1 MGSVTAV
8 PRPGMLA
15 TVRNRRGVV
24 AAVEPHDGEAGA
36 GRIHLV
42 HLEYTDH
49 QSPRTERLVWEIEG
63 APSGGEGAPSL
74 LEPNALPDPAH
85 QPMAAPD
92 FDAMLRAARWTAL
105 SPYLDPSGEDRPPG
119 KDRPSHEPLASPFH
133 GGVRIENYQLIPLLK
148 ALRMPRVNLLIAD
161 DVGLGKT
168 VEAGLVL
175 SELLLRRRIRRVLVL
190 TPASLRRQWSEEMW
204 DKFSLR
210 FEIVDR
216 LSTERLRRRQGM
228 DANPWRSFSR
238 VVASYHYLRQP
249 DVLEQFR
256 AACDNQ
262 SREGSPHLPWD
273 LLIVDECHNLMPSP
287 FGKDSELCKMLREV
301 APRFEHRVF
310 LSATPHNG
318 HTRSFTG
325 LLEMLDPVRF
335 SRTSEMNPGMRR
347 RIDDVVIR
355 RLKRDINAVSIGE
368 GTGPRFCTRRQ
379 PKALALDFGP
389 REAGLSAAF
398 DDFRRAVH
406 ESVAGGGSRR
416 RRAGAFA
423 VEIFGKRLLS
433 CPTAFAESWSRAK
446 QGFEDPEA
454 AGDKQLATA
463 ERSVRQDTG
472 DDREAQQRQAT
483 ASTVVGAWLKNFAG
497 DLKAEIRGIED
508 ALAGLGFD
516 LGASAAPIVSQGPI
530 ADARFDRLLELVED
544 RLRTED
550 GVGADDRLGTERRF
564 RSDERLVVF
573 TEYKTTLDYVARRLR
588 EHYGDERVLT
598 LFGAGGP
605 GGLDESGR
613 EQVKA
618 AFNDPVSAVRI
629 LVATDAASEGLNL
642 HRTARYLLHYDCPW
656 NPSRLEQRNGR
667 LDRYGQARD
676 VTVHHF
682 VSDTDPDL
690 RFLDHVVRKADD
702 IREDLG
708 SVNEVFDR
716 AVHRRLVR
724 GEDAADV
731 QAGLDLAVEKARG
744 RASFHGDRAATW
756 TANGTSDGTS
766 DGTPNGENRDISP
779 DILAAEIDFDPN
791 ALRDTLEAAMAETGG
806 RPQLQPASLGCP
818 AGGDGNG
825 RNGFHRIVKPDLP
838 GWAQVVDDAVRRPGP
853 GGAQGPVPAL
863 AFSPEP
869 FIEKRGDLSVFRPR
883 KEALLVHLAHPIMRH
898 ALDVLAK
905 QRYTGTGAEASRWT
919 VRCGGVPDGASAAVL
934 LSVEEIG
941 VNQLRETFHRWV
953 RTVVFPVRDGELGP
967 AKSHTSA
974 RSLRSTS
981 ECGDEADLE
990 QAREILEAVGPA
1002 LKKWVRD
1009 HRLRLGVRLVK
1020 QLEADGVAA
1029 RERERKSYEQRVG
1042 EVSALITRGTMDRL
1056 GREIERLKGQREQ
1069 GLLFDEAEGLA
1080 KLDRSIE
1087 EKTKEIERRRSH
1099 HDEIREQLQRERER
1113 VVNRLLPKRFAL
1125 AERGTQLF
1133 PVAVEVRL
1141 PATWRG
1147 L

>member
-1 MGSVTAV
+1 MGSVTDV

-24 AAVEPHDGEAGA
+24 AAVEPHDGER
-36 GRIHLV
+36 GRVHLV
-42 HLEYTDH
+42 HLEYADH
-49 QSPRTERLVWEIEG
+49 QSPREERLLWEIEG
-63 APSGGEGAPSL
+63 RPSL
-74 LEPNALPDPAH
+74 LEPNALPNPARS
-85 QPMAAPD
+85 PMAAPD

-105 SPYLDPSGEDRPPG
+105 SPYLDPSGDGRPAQ
-119 KDRPSHEPLASPFH
+119 EPLASPFH
-133 GGVRIENYQLIPLLK
+133 GGVRIENYQLVPLLK

-190 TPASLRRQWSEEMW
+190 TPASLRRQWSEEMQE
-204 DKFSLR
+204 KFSLP

-216 LSTERLRRRQGM
+216 LSTEKLRRRQGM

-249 DVLEQFR
+249 DVLEHFR
-256 AACDNQ
+256 AACDHQ
-262 SREGSPHLPWD
+262 TREGSPHLPWD

-287 FGKDSELCKMLREV
+287 FGEDSELCKMLRFV
-301 APRFEHRVF
+301 APRFEHRLF

-335 SRTSEMNPGMRR
+335 SRTGEMTPAMRG

-355 RLKRDINAVSIGE
+355 RLKRDINATATGE
-368 GTGPRFCTRRQ
+368 GTGPRFCTRCP
-379 PKALALDFGP
+379 PKALTLAFSP
-389 REAGLSAAF
+389 HETRLSAAF
-398 DDFRRAVH
+398 DAFRSAIR
-406 ESVAGGGSRR
+406 EQVAEGGKRR

-446 QGFEDPEA
+446 QGFEDPQA
-454 AGDKQLATA
+454 AGDRQLATA
-463 ERSVRQDTG
+463 ERSLRQDTG

-497 DLKAEIRGIED
+497 DLTAEVHGIED
-508 ALAGLGFD
+508 ALARLEFD
-516 LGASAAPIVSQGPI
+516 LDAGAAPVVSQTPI
-530 ADARFDRLLELVED
+530 ADARFDRLLKLVEG
-544 RLRTED
+544 RLRGE
-550 GVGADDRLGTERRF
+550 GRF
-564 RSDERLVVF
+564 RGGERLVVF

-588 EHYGDERVLT
+588 ERYGDERILT

-605 GGLDESGR
+605 GGMDESGR
-613 EQVKA
+613 EHVKA
-618 AFNDPVSAVRI
+618 AFNDRVSPVRI

-642 HRTARYLLHYDCPW
+642 HRTARYLLHWDCPW

-724 GEDAADV
+724 GEDAAAV
-731 QAGLDLAVEKARG
+731 QAGLDLEVEAARG
-744 RASFHGDRAATW
+744 RASLGGDGAADRTS
-756 TANGTSDGTS
+756 NGTSDGTS
-766 DGTPNGENRDISP
+766 NGENRDISL
-779 DILAAEIDFDPN
+779 DILAAEIDFDPE
-791 ALRDTLEAAMAETGG
+791 AVRDTLEAAMADTAG
-806 RPQLQPASLGCP
+806 RPQLEPAARAHDTGSSS
-818 AGGDGNG
+818 NG
-825 RNGFHRIVKPDLP
+825 RDGLHRLVNPGLP
-838 GWAQVVDDAVRRPGP
+838 GWSQVVDESVRRPGL

-863 AFSPEP
+863 AFSPKP
-869 FIEKRGDLSVFRPR
+869 FIKKRGDLSVFRPR
-883 KEALLVHLAHPIMRH
+883 KDALFVHLAHPIMRH
-898 ALDVLAK
+898 ALGVLAK
-905 QRYTGTGAEASRWT
+905 RRYPGAGSEASRWT
-919 VRCGGVPDGASAAVL
+919 ARYGGVPEGAEAAVL

-941 VNQLRETFHRWV
+941 VNKLRETFHRWV
-953 RTVVFPVRDGELGP
+953 RTVVFPMRDGELGSP
-967 AKSHTSA
+967 LPHAPA
-974 RSLRSTS
+974 RSLLGAS
-981 ECGDEADLE
+981 ECEDAARRE
-990 QAREILEAVGPA
+990 QAAEILEAAAPA
-1002 LKKWVRD
+1002 LKQWMRD
-1009 HRLRLGVRLVK
+1009 HRRALGERLAA
-1020 QLEADGVAA
+1020 QLEDDGAAA
-1029 RERERKSYEQRVG
+1029 RKRERDSYRQRLA
-1042 EVSALITRGTMDRL
+1042 EVSELITRTTMDRL
-1056 GREIERLKGQREQ
+1056 GREIERLKGQRDQ
-1069 GLLFDEAEGLA
+1069 GQLFNEAERLA
-1080 KLDRSIE
+1080 ELERSIE
-1087 EKTKEIERRRSH
+1087 EWEEELKRRRFH
-1099 HDEIREQLQRERER
+1099 HDEIRDQLQRERDR
-1113 VVNRLLPKRFAL
+1113 TVKRLFPKRFAL
-1125 AERGTQLF
+1125 AGTAQLF

-1141 PATWRG
+1141 PATRRRP
-1147 L
+1147 